1 MNQYGLIGY
10 PLTHSFSQG
19 FFNDKFHAELIDAR
33 YDNYEIPS
41 IMEFENLISNNQ
53 ELRGLNVTIPYKEQV
68 INYLDELDP
77 VAAEIGAVNVV
88 KFINRDGKR
97 ILKGYNSDVIG
108 FSRSIEYQLKRDHRA
123 ALILGTGGSSK
134 AVKYALEKLGLET
147 LSVSRYPQQGEIN
160 YQQITKELLQEYT
173 VIVNTTPLGMYPKV
187 DDAPSIPYEYLC
199 DDHLLY
205 DLLYNPSET
214 KFLQLGKAKGAKT
227 VNGLE
232 MLLLQAEASWEIWNN
247 EEN

>member
-19 FFNDKFHAELIDAR
+19 FFNDKFLAEGVDAR
-33 YDNYEIPS
+33 YDNFEIPT
-41 IMEFENLISNNQ
+41 IMEFQDLLANNA
-53 ELRGLNVTIPYKEQV
+53 ELLGLNVTIPYKEQV
-68 INYLDELDP
+68 MSYLDELDP
-77 VAAEIGAVNVV
+77 VAKEIGAVNVI
-88 KFINRDGKR
+88 KFINRSGRR
-97 ILKGYNSDVIG
+97 ILKGFNSDVIG
-108 FSRSIEYQLKRDHRA
+108 FSRSIEYLLKREHRA

-134 AVKYALEKLGLET
+134 AVKYALNKLGLKT
-147 LSVSRYPQQGEIN
+147 LSVSRFPQEGEIN

-187 DDAPSIPYEYLC
+187 DAAPSIPYEYLC

-214 KFLQLGKAKGAKT
+214 KFLQLGKARGAKT

-232 MLLLQAEASWEIWNN
+232 MLLLQAEASWEIWN
-247 EEN
+247 EAE